1 MSIMITTLF
10 PILLS
15 GAAAAQTLPQVF
27 TDALVQSRTHYAARA
42 AAVAPPVAVPVAAPV
57 IAPAPAK
64 PVPVKATAPA
74 SRPGPAVIAPVIT
87 PAIAPPAAAALPPP
101 VEAAPPA
108 AELIRVQAPGS
119 PALDRA
125 AIIDRAGKALETV
138 KTAEGQFSQVDPAG
152 AQSSGKFYIS
162 RPGKVRFEY
171 KAPEAMFIVSD
182 GVSVSIEEPK
192 RKAYDAVPLS
202 STPLNLFLRSNVDLR
217 RDGSVTDVSSS
228 NGSHFVTLKDRTGEA
243 EGSMTLEFRASD
255 FELLGW
261 RALDGAGGE
270 TRVRLTDVK
279 TNGRV
284 SAALFVVRDPSDDGR
299 R

>member
-10 PILLS
+10 PLLLS
-15 GAAAAQTLPQVF
+15 GVSSVQALPQTF
-27 TDALVQSRTHYAARA
+27 SNALAEARA
-42 AAVAPPVAVPVAAPV
+42 YYVAKTATPATAPV
-57 IAPAPAK
+57 VVAPAPAK
-64 PVPVKATAPA
+64 PTPVKANVKPTVAAPA
-74 SRPGPAVIAPVIT
+74 PAA
-87 PAIAPPAAAALPPP
+87 PAIVPAISP
-101 VEAAPPA
+101 AAPPVVA
-108 AELIRVQAPGS
+108 PPQPELIRVQGPTAPV
-119 PALDRA
+119 AATLDRA
-125 AIIDRAGKALETV
+125 TIIERAGKALETV
-138 KTAEGQFSQVDPAG
+138 KTAEGKFSQVDPAG
-152 AQSSGKFYIS
+152 VQSSGKFYIS

-171 KAPEAMFIVSD
+171 TSPEPMFIVSD

-192 RKAYDAVPLS
+192 RKSYDAVPLS

-228 NGSHFVTLKDRTGEA
+228 NGSHFVTLTDKTGEA

-261 RALDGAGGE
+261 RALDGTGAE
-270 TRVRLTDVK
+270 TRVRLTDVA

-284 SAALFVVRDPSDDGR
+284 SAALFVVRDPSDGGR

>member
-1 MSIMITTLF
+1 MSILITTLF
-10 PILLS
+10 PILIS
-15 GAAAAQTLPQVF
+15 GASAAQTLPSVF
-27 TDALVQSRTHYAARA
+27 SEALTQSRAYYVAKLDA
-42 AAVAPPVAVPVAAPV
+42 AATPAPVTAPAAAPVQPKPIQVKATTPAVKPAAQPVRPAPV
-57 IAPAPAK
+57 IAAP
-64 PVPVKATAPA
+64 T
-74 SRPGPAVIAPVIT
+74 PAVIPAPVET
-87 PAIAPPAAAALPPP
+87 
-101 VEAAPPA
+101 APPA
-108 AELIRVQAPGS
+108 AEIIRVQAPG
-119 PALDRA
+119 AATLDRA

-138 KTAEGQFSQVDPAG
+138 KTAEGKFSQIDPAG
-152 AQSSGKFYIS
+152 AQSSGAFYIS

-171 KAPEAMFIVSD
+171 KTPEPMFIVSD
-182 GVSVSIEEPK
+182 GMSVSIEEPK

-202 STPLNLFLRSNVDLR
+202 STPLHLFLRSNVDLR

-228 NGSHFVTLKDRTGEA
+228 SGSYFVTLKDKTGEA

-261 RALDGAGGE
+261 RALDGVGGE